1 MENIETLTS
10 LAMLK
15 VNADEGQDY
24 FEYIT
29 PFVSYVLREAQPNPI
44 TDAGTQELLQREFGL
59 SIPKHAVGFVLRRL
73 ARRKILKKE
82 HGIFE
87 IVGEFKN
94 GHLSQ
99 KSALHKKS

>member
-29 PFVSYVLREAQPNPI
+29 PFVSYVLREAQPNPV

-73 ARRKILKKE
+73 ARRKILKRNMAYLRLSASSRM
-82 HGIFE
+82 GI
-87 IVGEFKN
+87 
-94 GHLSQ
+94 
-99 KSALHKKS
+99 